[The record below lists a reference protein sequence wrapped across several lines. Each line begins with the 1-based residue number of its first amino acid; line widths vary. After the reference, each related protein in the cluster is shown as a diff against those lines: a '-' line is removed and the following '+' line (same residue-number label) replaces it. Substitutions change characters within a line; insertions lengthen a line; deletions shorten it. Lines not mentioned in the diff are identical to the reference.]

1 MEALQSV
8 QGMIRQNSLLLP
20 CVILGLSFL
29 MILSYHFV
37 FEKRDPNFQVFLIV
51 VTMTMV
57 PTSYVDATI
66 SKCGDPNAVFRK
78 FGLKVL
84 LMHALFLSIRAACM
98 MSRMVPPDAFNNW
111 GNITGAIS
119 AWLAIGLG
127 YTKQLSSIHTHFDVG
142 VLVFLA
148 FCAAQST
155 ELVANG
161 SLVMHPALI
170 GSMTSDYLEVLAF
183 VPGAL
188 AVIRYG
194 RKDSLSERVDPQE
207 YKMNALAFGILVVGF
222 YIVEDVVTAYLAL
235 THHEPPFESVAHL
248 LHFVVLA
255 DFGFFV
261 IASAFD
267 PENKQ
272 RSTMLGNFGGSLFSE
287 AV

>member
-1 MEALQSV
+1 MFKL
-8 QGMIRQNSLLLP
+8 QGMIRHNSLLLP

-29 MILSYHFV
+29 MILAYHFV

-51 VTMTMV
+51 VTMTMI
-57 PTSYVDATI
+57 PTSYVDAAI
-66 SKCGDPNAVFRK
+66 STCGDPNAVFRK

-127 YTKQLSSIHTHFDVG
+127 YTKQLSSIHTHGDVA
-142 VLVFLA
+142 VLMVLA
-148 FCAAQST
+148 FCAAQAT

-183 VPGAL
+183 VPGAV

-194 RKDSLSERVDPQE
+194 RKDHLGETVDPQE

-222 YIVEDVVTAYLAL
+222 YIIEDVVTAYMAL
-235 THHEPPFESVAHL
+235 THHELPFESVAHI

-261 IASAFD
+261 ICSAFD
-267 PENKQ
+267 PENKG
-272 RSTMLGNFGGSLFSE
+272 RSTMLSNFGGALFSE